1 MHNAYGYLRAPW
13 NVNKSPFVT
22 RAHEFCNATIGYSL
36 WPSCGMHWNLTFDPT
51 YSTWYKW
58 VWDAGYAPHGPMHDY
73 IGGYVNCGN
82 LRSELHNIMPIGAVD
97 DFAKFMVVLP
107 KSMYRAF
114 LLTPPEYCSDDTP
127 QSQCHTVCSTNPDD
141 PGEVQEMMSIMMS
154 LASHLSKTGVPV
166 NVDWIASLDEFKAR
180 ELVRVLCTTPF
191 SPGEQLEAGS
201 PIDVSF
207 WPIHPTMDRL
217 YQYKRLAN
225 DFKDTGWRNPDET
238 MPFGIANQ
246 TTSYCDQGLTT
257 MLDLEYG
264 YANVTQCGGHHA
276 DDAALF
282 FTYSQDDGSGLFTK
296 MRLSNQELFSKMN
309 PNDYRMAYVYDGFSW
324 SHCDEDGYVFPR
336 LSWAKEVY

>member
-36 WPSCGMHWNLTFDPT
+36 WPSCGMHWNLTFDAT
-51 YSTWYKW
+51 YSSWYKW

-141 PGEVQEMMSIMMS
+141 PGEVEEMMTIMMS

-217 YQYKRLAN
+217 LQYKRLAKPFVN
-225 DFKDTGWRNPDET
+225 GTWARPHANPDPMAPDAT
-238 MPFGIANQ
+238 Q
-246 TTSYCDQGLTT
+246 YC
-257 MLDLEYG
+257 EYRKYG
-264 YANVTQCGGHHA
+264 CSGHHPWDITA
-276 DDAALF
+276 SKARALNETTGHF
-282 FTYSQDDGSGLFTK
+282 EERWLTNG
-296 MRLSNQELFSKMN
+296 ELFHIMN
-309 PNDYRMAYVYDGFSW
+309 PNEYYMHYVYDNFEW
-324 SHCDEDGYVFPR
+324 SHCDAEGHRFPR
-336 LSWAKEVY
+336 LEWAQ